1 VRLAGLYGSA
11 FELGAL
17 DLKAS
22 AVLLLGGVGL
32 GWLGSYIAATRHLRR
47 IEPS

>member
-1 VRLAGLYGSA
+1 
-11 FELGAL
+11 
-17 DLKAS
+17 
-22 AVLLLGGVGL
+22 VLLLSGVAL